1 MTARRAAW
9 GERSRDVTTLG
20 LVKSDDALLA
30 RLRLIDT
37 ASLSDANKS
46 LPVLSPAIRPL
57 VPGSRM
63 AGRAITAKANDDL
76 MSVIGA
82 LEIAGPGDVLVVAA
96 GVKDEAVSG
105 ELFGTEAFRRG
116 LAGVVIDGM
125 SRDTAALRRLGL
137 PFYSRGITP
146 KAPGAAKVPEVQI
159 PVMIGDVEVHP
170 GDLLVGDDDGIIV
183 GSAADFEAIVDAA
196 EAIQTR
202 EKALR
207 VAIENGSSLF
217 DAMNFTEHATRLR
230 AGEPSTLAFEG

>member
-1 MTARRAAW
+1 MIT
-9 GERSRDVTTLG
+9 
-20 LVKSDDALLA
+20 DDALIA

-37 ASLSDANKS
+37 ASLSDANKALHV
-46 LPVLSPAIRPL
+46 LPSAIRPL
-57 VPGSRM
+57 VPGLKM
-63 AGRAITAKANDDL
+63 AGCAVTANANDDL

-82 LEIAGPGDVLVVAA
+82 LEVAGLGDVLVVAA
-96 GVKDEAVSG
+96 GEKGEAVSG

-116 LAGVVIDGM
+116 LAGVVIDGL

-146 KAPGAAKVPEVQI
+146 KAPGAMKVPEVQV
-159 PVMIGDVEVHP
+159 PVMIGTVEVRP

-183 GSAADFEAIVDAA
+183 GTIEEFAAIVDAA

-207 VAIENGSSLF
+207 IAIESGFSLF
-217 DAMNFTEHATRLR
+217 DAMNFTDHAAKLR
-230 AGEPSTLAFEG
+230 AGTPSKLAFEG

>member
-1 MTARRAAW
+1 M
-9 GERSRDVTTLG
+9 S
-20 LVKSDDALLA
+20 SNHALLA

-37 ASLSDANKS
+37 ASLSDANKALDV
-46 LPVLSPAIRPL
+46 LPPTIRPL
-57 VPGSRM
+57 VPGLRM
-63 AGRAITAKANDDL
+63 AGRAVTAQANDDL

-116 LAGVVIDGM
+116 LAGVVIDGL

-137 PFYSRGITP
+137 PFYSRGVTP
-146 KAPGAAKVPEVQI
+146 KAPAALKVPEIQVPI
-159 PVMIGDVEVHP
+159 LIGGVEVCP

-183 GSAADFEAIVDAA
+183 ASAAEFAAIVDAA

-207 VAIENGSSLF
+207 ISIESGFSLF
-217 DAMNFTEHATRLR
+217 EAMNFTEHAARLS
-230 AGEPSTLAFEG
+230 AGQPSKLAFEG

>member
-1 MTARRAAW
+1 M
-9 GERSRDVTTLG
+9 
-20 LVKSDDALLA
+20 KSDDALLA
-30 RLRLIDT
+30 RLRLVDT
-37 ASLSDANKS
+37 ASLSDANKTLRV
-46 LPVLSPAIRPL
+46 LPPTIRPL
-57 VPGSRM
+57 VPGLRM
-63 AGRAITAKANDDL
+63 AGRAVTAKANDDL

-137 PFYSRGITP
+137 PFFSRGITP
-146 KAPGAAKVPEVQI
+146 KAPAAVKVPEIQI
-159 PVMIGDVEVHP
+159 PLMIGGVEVHP

-183 GSAADFEAIVDAA
+183 GSAADFAAIIDAA

-207 VAIENGSSLF
+207 IAIENGASLF
-217 DAMNFTEHATRLR
+217 DAMNFTEHAARLH
-230 AGEPSTLAFEG
+230 AGEPSNLAFEG

>member
-1 MTARRAAW
+1 M
-9 GERSRDVTTLG
+9 VN
-20 LVKSDDALLA
+20 SDDALLA

-37 ASLSDANKS
+37 ASLSDANKTLLV
-46 LPVLSPAIRPL
+46 LPPTIRPL
-57 VPGSRM
+57 IGGLRM
-63 AGRAITAKANDDL
+63 VGRAVTANANDDL

-96 GVKDEAVSG
+96 GVKDEAVAG

-137 PFYSRGITP
+137 PFYSRGVTP
-146 KAPGAAKVPEVQI
+146 KAPPAIKVPEIQI
-159 PVMIGDVEVHP
+159 PIMIGGVEVHP
-170 GDLLVGDDDGIIV
+170 GDILVGDDDGIVV
-183 GSAADFEAIVDAA
+183 GSVADFIAIIDAA

-207 VAIENGSSLF
+207 ISIENGLSLF

-230 AGEPSTLAFEG
+230 AGQPSRLAFES